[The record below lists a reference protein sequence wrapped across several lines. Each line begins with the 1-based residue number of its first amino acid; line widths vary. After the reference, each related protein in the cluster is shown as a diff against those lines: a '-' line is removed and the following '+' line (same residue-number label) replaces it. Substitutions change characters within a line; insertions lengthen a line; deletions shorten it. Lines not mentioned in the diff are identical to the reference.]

1 MFWRPPCFR
10 EGHVHKMEANCY
22 EIERLDPRFPPSI
35 LELPSPPNKLYVR
48 GDIELLNK
56 PALSIIGAR
65 SASPYGLAIA
75 EIAATIAAQSDI
87 CVVSGGAKGCDQA
100 AGRSALAAGGKHI
113 VVLGCGADVVY
124 PRTSKSLFDLTL
136 AQGGAIVSLDPGEHR
151 LENMPFRAEIESS
164 LPSVPL
170 CV

>member
-1 MFWRPPCFR
+1 MFWKPPCFR

-87 CVVSGGAKGCDQA
+87 CVVSAYFQVAFRSDAG
-100 AGRSALAAGGKHI
+100 AGRGDRLARSLGNTAEKICLSAQKSNHRCSRYRSVYNRSGSAFRHVQYGGN
-113 VVLGCGADVVY
+113 
-124 PRTSKSLFDLTL
+124 R
-136 AQGGAIVSLDPGEHR
+136 
-151 LENMPFRAEIESS
+151 N
-164 LPSVPL
+164 
-170 CV
+170 

>member
-1 MFWRPPCFR
+1 
-10 EGHVHKMEANCY
+10 MEANYY
-22 EIERLDPRFPPSI
+22 EIERMDPRFPASI

-48 GDIELLNK
+48 GNIELLNR

-100 AGRSALAAGGKHI
+100 AGALPLLPVASTLLSWGVAPMSFTRVLLSRSSI
-113 VVLGCGADVVY
+113 
-124 PRTSKSLFDLTL
+124 
-136 AQGGAIVSLDPGEHR
+136 
-151 LENMPFRAEIESS
+151 
-164 LPSVPL
+164 
-170 CV
+170 